1 MELSKR
7 MKNNACLVD
16 QGSMAADIG
25 CDHGYVSI
33 FLVQERKCKK
43 VIAMDIGKGPLS
55 QAEKN
60 IFAAGLQNKIQCRL
74 SNGMEKLTP
83 GEVDTVLVA
92 GMGGRLMGSI
102 LTSHP
107 DVTDSL
113 KTLVLQPQWDY
124 EYIRKLV
131 VSLGFAIIKEV
142 FVTEH
147 GKPYI
152 AMKCVRSIQDVVP
165 YSKAEFCFGRMSVIE
180 NADEYRSYL
189 SRQLEKNKRL
199 MEKLSE
205 STGVHAATR
214 LEELKE
220 TVALIKEALNQ

>member
-1 MELSKR
+1 
-7 MKNNACLVD
+7 
-16 QGSMAADIG
+16 
-25 CDHGYVSI
+25 
-33 FLVQERKCKK
+33 
-43 VIAMDIGKGPLS
+43 
-55 QAEKN
+55 
-60 IFAAGLQNKIQCRL
+60 
-74 SNGMEKLTP
+74 MEKLTP

-131 VSLGFAIIKEV
+131 ASLGFSIIKEV

-205 STGVHAATR
+205 STGVHAAAR

>member
-55 QAEKN
+55 QAQKN
-60 IFAAGLQNKIQCRL
+60 IEAAGLQDKIQCRL

-92 GMGGRLMGSI
+92 GMGE
-102 LTSHP
+102 
-107 DVTDSL
+107 D
-113 KTLVLQPQWDY
+113 
-124 EYIRKLV
+124 
-131 VSLGFAIIKEV
+131 
-142 FVTEH
+142 
-147 GKPYI
+147 
-152 AMKCVRSIQDVVP
+152 
-165 YSKAEFCFGRMSVIE
+165 
-180 NADEYRSYL
+180 
-189 SRQLEKNKRL
+189 
-199 MEKLSE
+199 
-205 STGVHAATR
+205 
-214 LEELKE
+214 
-220 TVALIKEALNQ
+220 

>member
-43 VIAMDIGKGPLS
+43 SLPWYRQRPVVHRRRKISRRP
-55 QAEKN
+55 
-60 IFAAGLQNKIQCRL
+60 GLQDKIQCRL

-131 VSLGFAIIKEV
+131 VS
-142 FVTEH
+142 
-147 GKPYI
+147 
-152 AMKCVRSIQDVVP
+152 
-165 YSKAEFCFGRMSVIE
+165 
-180 NADEYRSYL
+180 
-189 SRQLEKNKRL
+189 
-199 MEKLSE
+199 
-205 STGVHAATR
+205 
-214 LEELKE
+214 
-220 TVALIKEALNQ
+220 

>member
-55 QAEKN
+55 QAQKN
-60 IFAAGLQNKIQCRL
+60 IEAAGLQDKIQCRL

-83 GEVDTVLVA
+83 GEVDTVL
-92 GMGGRLMGSI
+92 

-131 VSLGFAIIKEV
+131 VSLSFSIIKEV

-205 STGVHAATR
+205 STGVHAAAR